1 MGLRHHV
8 DVVSNGLQ
16 HPMLSMEIQIS
27 SCVWKY
33 KLVLVY
39 GNTNEFSCME
49 IQYFILC
56 MAKQHVM
63 YGMLYF
69 HT

>member
-1 MGLRHHV
+1 MGLRHPV
-8 DVVSNGLQ
+8 DVVSNVVSNGLQ

-49 IQYFILC
+49 IQ
-56 MAKQHVM
+56 
-63 YGMLYF
+63 
-69 HT
+69 